1 MESLD
6 FFTMMT
12 TMDISEINPM
22 AVATLLI
29 VSFVSGII
37 YGMTH
42 Q

>member
-12 TMDISEINPM
+12 TMDLSEINPM
-22 AVATLLI
+22 AIATLSI
-29 VSFVSGII
+29 VAFVSGFI